1 MRLLLTPWWVRTLVM
16 AGVLVL
22 TSSWRG
28 EPVWSP
34 GDTVSLWAI
43 ALPAAGCLVLGG
55 LIAAVLTQSRNA
67 YARLLDDLPTG
78 KWPQAYT
85 ATFRGPVPADAD
97 VRAAA
102 ARVAQAQLERG
113 RESGSHRWLP
123 IIASA
128 VVFFAEV
135 FSLSTADGAR
145 DAAYHALIA
154 ALFGYVMFF
163 WWYGPRR
170 TRRRLELLLD
180 ADDQTQP

>member
-1 MRLLLTPWWVRTLVM
+1 
-16 AGVLVL
+16 
-22 TSSWRG
+22 
-28 EPVWSP
+28 
-34 GDTVSLWAI
+34 
-43 ALPAAGCLVLGG
+43 
-55 LIAAVLTQSRNA
+55 
-67 YARLLDDLPTG
+67 
-78 KWPQAYT
+78 
-85 ATFRGPVPADAD
+85 VPADAD

-128 VVFFAEV
+128 FVFFAQV

-145 DAAYHALIA
+145 DAAYHALTA
-154 ALFGYVMFF
+154 ALFGYVTFF

-180 ADDQTQP
+180 ADHQTQP